1 MSIETVWMWDCRKFW
16 QSCSYYL
23 TTLSPTQDI
32 LDEVCNRQQPL
43 IPPVARPLFALCDTK
58 TGFCLS
64 PYQTLTPSEARRQY
78 QLRLF
83 VNTGENGVH
92 LQRMSRTVHNIYW
105 QQVRVVRED
114 LIEPA
119 PAQPV
124 LSSVQLSHVHIFVPY
139 SVSDLEMFINA
150 TWNVDL

>member
-1 MSIETVWMWDCRKFW
+1 MEVGLQEVLK
-16 QSCSYYL
+16 SCSNYL

-105 QQVRVVRED
+105 QQVRVVREN
-114 LIEPA
+114 LIKPVPA
-119 PAQPV
+119 
-124 LSSVQLSHVHIFVPY
+124 L
-139 SVSDLEMFINA
+139 
-150 TWNVDL
+150 